1 MEIEPIMPANGMR
14 FYAKLRA
21 EGTRQLFETGR
32 GTMYLGFHLDPLYR
46 VHWNNEV
53 DPVEFEI
60 TVPDGVTVT
69 PSSGQVRI
77 PGRRLRRT
85 PVSGSWRYLG
95 SRTRRLISACAT
107 TRVTMP

>member
-1 MEIEPIMPANGMR
+1 MP

-21 EGTRQLFETGR
+21 EGDPDLLATGT

-60 TVPDGVTVT
+60 TAPAGVTVT
-69 PSSGQVRI
+69 PARGWH
-77 PGRRLRRT
+77 L
-85 PVSGSWRYLG
+85 L
-95 SRTRRLISACAT
+95 AT
-107 TRVTMP
+107 THGAAAAAAPRHT